1 MNQKYW
7 NDLIAEG
14 RTLTHVA
21 EGEARNL
28 VIPQHFED
36 RAGVRRL
43 ADAYRESVGD
53 TRTRDPERPEHQLQD
68 VIDAYRLM
76 YPHTSRRV
84 GAQGTMRKQ
93 SR

>member
-1 MNQKYW
+1 MRNPKYW

-28 VIPQHFED
+28 VIPQHSED

-43 ADAYRESVGD
+43 ADAYRASVDD
-53 TRTRDPERPEHQLQD
+53 TRPRDPERPEHQLQD
-68 VIDAYRLM
+68 VIDAYRWM
-76 YPHTSRRV
+76 YPHTDRRV
-84 GAQGTMRKQ
+84 GTQGMMK
-93 SR
+93 